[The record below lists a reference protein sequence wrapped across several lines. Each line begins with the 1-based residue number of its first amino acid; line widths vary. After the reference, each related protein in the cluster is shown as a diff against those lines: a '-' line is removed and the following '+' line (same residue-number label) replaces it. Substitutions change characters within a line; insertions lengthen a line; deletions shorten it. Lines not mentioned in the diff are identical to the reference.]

1 MGAKPLT
8 VAVDASPLIGLAKI
22 RKLRLLAKLYPVVVI
37 LPAVYADVVVRG
49 AGRAGARAV
58 KQAVADGWIRVVTP
72 DDSTRIPP
80 ALRGTG
86 EGEVIAL
93 VLCQQ
98 ADVAIV
104 DDRKARNLC
113 NLLGIRHISTGS
125 VLKDAASQG
134 LIRDLAKTLHRLQQK
149 GFGIFDYAQL
159 VEGND

>member
-1 MGAKPLT
+1 
-8 VAVDASPLIGLAKI
+8 
-22 RKLRLLAKLYPVVVI
+22 
-37 LPAVYADVVVRG
+37 
-49 AGRAGARAV
+49 V
-58 KQAVADGWIRVVTP
+58 KQAVVEGWIRVVTP

-113 NLLGIRHISTGS
+113 NLLGIRHISTGL

-149 GFGIFDYAQL
+149 GFGIFDYAKL
-159 VEGND
+159 IEGND

>member
-1 MGAKPLT
+1 MGARPLT

-37 LPAVYADVVVRG
+37 PPAVYADVVVRG

-58 KQAVADGWIRVVTP
+58 QQAVAEGWIQVVTP
-72 DDSTRIPP
+72 ADPARVPP
-80 ALRGTG
+80 SLHGTG

-93 VLCQQ
+93 VLCRQ

-113 NLLGIRHISTGS
+113 TLLGIRHISTGM

-134 LIRDLAKTLHRLQQK
+134 LIRDLAKTLNRLQQK
-149 GFGIFDYAQL
+149 GFGIFDYGQL
-159 VEGND
+159 IEDTD

>member
-8 VAVDASPLIGLAKI
+8 VAVDASLLIGLAKI
-22 RKLRLLAKLYPVVVI
+22 RKLRLLAKLFPVVVI
-37 LPAVYADVVVRG
+37 PPAVYADVVVRG

-58 KQAVADGWIRVVTP
+58 KQAVVEGWIQVVTP

-80 ALRGTG
+80 VLRGTG
-86 EGEVIAL
+86 EGAVNAL

-113 NLLGIRHISTGS
+113 NLLGIRHISTGL

-134 LIRDLAKTLHRLQQK
+134 LIRDLAKTLNRLQ
-149 GFGIFDYAQL
+149 
-159 VEGND
+159 